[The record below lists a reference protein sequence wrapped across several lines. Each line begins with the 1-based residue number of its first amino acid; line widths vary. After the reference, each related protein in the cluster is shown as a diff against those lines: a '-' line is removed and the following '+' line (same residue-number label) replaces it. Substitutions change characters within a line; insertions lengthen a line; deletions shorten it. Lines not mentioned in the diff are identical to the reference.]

1 MWGFKSKPNH
11 IVQCLKSQFSLLKLL
26 ESQPSEFRFFFLS
39 STYQM
44 IRLRNPTDES
54 LVLTPHCSNTN
65 NFSLELDNSKQ
76 ILLAAGSVLEVPLK
90 FTPSAIGNLQSAEVS
105 FHCPQVKCR
114 SAWYQVDVFSWK
126 YFFCNISQTSDLT
139 RKTTC
144 KRSSSGLTELVAC
157 GKSHSQKPKRPV
169 FSSLCFFF
177 EILVIS
183 RVVFGF

>member
-1 MWGFKSKPNH
+1 MWGCKSKPNH

-114 SAWYQVDVFSWK
+114 SAWYYLDVFNWK
-126 YFFCNISQTSDLT
+126 YLFCNISQTSDLS
-139 RKTTC
+139 RKTTW
-144 KRSSSGLTELVAC
+144 KRA
-157 GKSHSQKPKRPV
+157 
-169 FSSLCFFF
+169 SL
-177 EILVIS
+177 
-183 RVVFGF
+183 RVVS

>member
-1 MWGFKSKPNH
+1 MWGCKSKPNH

-114 SAWYQVDVFSWK
+114 SAWYHLDVFSWK
-126 YFFCNISQTSDLT
+126 DFFCNISQTSDLT

-144 KRSSSGLTELVAC
+144 KRASV
-157 GKSHSQKPKRPV
+157 
-169 FSSLCFFF
+169 
-177 EILVIS
+177 
-183 RVVFGF
+183 RVVA

>member
-1 MWGFKSKPNH
+1 MRIFIIWKICGVWGCKSKPNH
-11 IVQCLKSQFSLLKLL
+11 IVQCLKSQFSLQNLNRPN
-26 ESQPSEFRFFFLS
+26 SAFFLS

-54 LVLTPHCSNTN
+54 LVLIPHCSNTN

-114 SAWYQVDVFSWK
+114 SAWYCLDVFSWK
-126 YFFCNISQTSDLT
+126 YLFCNIYQTSDVT
-139 RKTTC
+139 RKQLA
-144 KRSSSGLTELVAC
+144 SVLAYE
-157 GKSHSQKPKRPV
+157 
-169 FSSLCFFF
+169 
-177 EILVIS
+177 
-183 RVVFGF
+183 

>member
-1 MWGFKSKPNH
+1 MVCEAVNP
-11 IVQCLKSQFSLLKLL
+11 SLSTSFNAWKVNLVFWNYHNLNRL
-26 ESQPSEFRFFFLS
+26 SSVCFLS

-54 LVLTPHCSNTN
+54 LVLTPHCSNAN

-114 SAWYQVDVFSWK
+114 SAWYYLDVFSWK
-126 YFFCNISQTSDLT
+126 YLFCNISQTSDLS

-144 KRSSSGLTELVAC
+144 KLA
-157 GKSHSQKPKRPV
+157 
-169 FSSLCFFF
+169 SL
-177 EILVIS
+177 
-183 RVVFGF
+183 RVVS

>member
-1 MWGFKSKPNH
+1 MWGCESKPNH

-26 ESQPSEFRFFFLS
+26 ESQPTEFRFFFLS

-114 SAWYQVDVFSWK
+114 SAWYYLDVFNWK
-126 YFFCNISQTSDLT
+126 YLFCNISQTSDLS
-139 RKTTC
+139 RKTTW
-144 KRSSSGLTELVAC
+144 KRA
-157 GKSHSQKPKRPV
+157 
-169 FSSLCFFF
+169 SL
-177 EILVIS
+177 
-183 RVVFGF
+183 RVVS

>member
-1 MWGFKSKPNH
+1 MWGCKSKPNH

-26 ESQPSEFRFFFLS
+26 ESQPTEFRFFFLS

-114 SAWYQVDVFSWK
+114 SAWYYLDVFNWK
-126 YFFCNISQTSDLT
+126 YLFCNISQTSDLS
-139 RKTTC
+139 RKTTW
-144 KRSSSGLTELVAC
+144 KRA
-157 GKSHSQKPKRPV
+157 
-169 FSSLCFFF
+169 SL
-177 EILVIS
+177 
-183 RVVFGF
+183 RVVS